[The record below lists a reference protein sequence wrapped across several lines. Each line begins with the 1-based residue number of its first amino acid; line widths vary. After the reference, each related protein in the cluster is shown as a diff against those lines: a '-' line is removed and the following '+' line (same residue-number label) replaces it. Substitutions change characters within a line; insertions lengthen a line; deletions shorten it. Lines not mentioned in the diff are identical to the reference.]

1 MININPA
8 QAFVVQIVERGSVN
22 DTPKV
27 RASNEAI
34 MLTCSEYMVFD
45 MRSASERARI
55 PSQKVAEHMHE
66 TVMAKLRVRIE
77 ELIEA
82 GDEASLRGLLAYLA
96 PNPHTKRIIQYLEN
110 KGASNAGHKKIK
122 I

>member
-8 QAFVVQIVERGSVN
+8 QAFVVQIVEKGSAS
-22 DTPKV
+22 DTPRV

-55 PSQKVAEHMHE
+55 PSQKVAEYMYE
-66 TVMAKLRVRIE
+66 AVMAKLRVHIE

-82 GDEASLRGLLAYLA
+82 DDQASLRNLLTYLA
-96 PNPHTKRIIQYLEN
+96 PNAHTRRIEQYLEN
-110 KGASNAGHKKIK
+110 KGVSNAGHKKIT